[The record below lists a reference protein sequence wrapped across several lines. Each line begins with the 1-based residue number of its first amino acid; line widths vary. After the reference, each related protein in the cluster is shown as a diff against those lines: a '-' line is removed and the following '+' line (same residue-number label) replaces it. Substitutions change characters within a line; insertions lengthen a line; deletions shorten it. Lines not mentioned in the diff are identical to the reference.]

1 MAEVDLGL
9 NLYDFNK
16 KAMSQLPPLDPIE
29 FNKKTSALVKDIYSR
44 TKEDKYY
51 WMLLNNE
58 RRDYTVFIPL
68 TEEGTLEELRP
79 TLQNRGMVLDI
90 TKQPDDNYEIWIR
103 DPATQ
108 ENFVYYLFDYTF
120 GVIKA

>member
-9 NLYDFNK
+9 NLYEFNK
-16 KAMSQLPPLDPIE
+16 QAMSQLPPLDPIE

-79 TLQNRGMVLDI
+79 TLQNRGQVLDI

-103 DPATQ
+103 DPASE